1 MNEQK
6 FLVSKT
12 LLISIALNQNQ
23 QLLKQII
30 TIKKD
35 PVWLIYA
42 GIFLTLIGSLGFVPL
57 KFIWWEFTSAFLSI
71 VFFIGLTTLAAC
83 SQKIGWRLS
92 LKGNVLYYQKFHLY
106 SSWKKRRSAEFSLPI
121 ENITSATIKKNVIHI
136 KYKPN
141 RELQFKIK
149 GMNPGARPNL
159 YPLIK
164 ALLE

>member
-1 MNEQK
+1 
-6 FLVSKT
+6 LT
-12 LLISIALNQNQ
+12 
-23 QLLKQII
+23 QII

-35 PVWLIYA
+35 PVWFIYA
-42 GIFLTLIGSLGFVPL
+42 GVFLLLIGSLGFVPFRFAWWGYMAFVFNFL
-57 KFIWWEFTSAFLSI
+57 FI
-71 VFFIGLTTLAAC
+71 IGILVSLRC
-83 SQKIGWRLS
+83 MQKIGWRLS

-121 ENITSATIKKNVIHI
+121 ENITSATIKKNMIHI